1 MNKYVLLLAMV
12 VCLIANTN
20 TGAQSCREFQV
31 KRHNINQIEMCIS
44 NFGKFG
50 QDETGGN
57 AGMWWPAYTNQNYI
71 YGAGIWFGT
80 IDSVTG
86 DTLVTIGYGPS
97 GGQSEFVPGFNNMPI
112 NHPNAI
118 IYMYPANWPAPQDT
132 FPMAPQDTVSHQDSW
147 CCFNDCDSN
156 YHMPGDTRPIG
167 IEVYQTVYDWD
178 IIEVEDMIFLTYD
191 IKNVSGHNLHNCYLG
206 IATDCDIGNEAGV
219 GNDICTFIIERT
231 YIINSDTIIIDD
243 VAYQWQDEEETG
255 WNSFPGVIGIDLLQ
269 TPFDLEWGQDKDND
283 GIPDQYERDSSYY
296 WNNLP
301 PEMWDV
307 DNDGVPDWRDASENP
322 QLGMPAYRRFTLDIE
337 PHTDPERYLT
347 LAGYNIQ
354 TGQYEPYDTIIPD
367 PDDQRYLMSSGP
379 FDLEP
384 DEIVRM
390 LVGVMCASREDADDP
405 PDTAL
410 APVDKWAQLYY
421 DMYWFLYTGIKE
433 NTCIEKFNSEL
444 TILPNPVSRCAKIS
458 FSLSTSD
465 MVSLK
470 LYNTAGQLVKKIMRE
485 HMSAGKYNIN
495 LNTKGLSR
503 GTYFLLLETPD
514 SKTSKSLVILH

>member
-1 MNKYVLLLAMV
+1 MNKYFLILSMA
-12 VCLIANTN
+12 VCLGANTN

-31 KRHNINQIEMCIS
+31 IRHNINQVEMCIS
-44 NFGKFG
+44 NFGQFG
-50 QDETGGN
+50 KDETGSNYGC
-57 AGMWWPAYTNQNYI
+57 WWPAYTNQNYI
-71 YGAGIWFGT
+71 WGAGIWFGT
-80 IDSVTG
+80 IDSLTG

-97 GGQSEFVPGFNNMPI
+97 SGQSEFVPGLNNMPI

-322 QLGMPAYRRFTLDIE
+322 QLGMTAYRRFTLDIE

-384 DEIVRM
+384 DEVVRM

-410 APVDKWAQLYY
+410 VPVDKWAQLYY

-433 NTCIEKFNSEL
+433 NTCIERPNTEL